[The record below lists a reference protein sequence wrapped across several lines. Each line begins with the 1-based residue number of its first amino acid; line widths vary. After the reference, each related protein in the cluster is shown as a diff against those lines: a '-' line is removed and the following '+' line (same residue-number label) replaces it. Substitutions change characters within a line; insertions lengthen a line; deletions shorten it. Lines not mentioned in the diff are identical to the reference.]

1 MPIQTLNPATERIEK
16 TFAEDSEEIISEKIT
31 RAQKAF
37 ESWRNVALEERS
49 TLLYKVA
56 DLLEERKD
64 AYAILIAREMGR
76 PVTAGKGEIVK
87 CAWVCRYYAQNAE
100 SMLEQEIIMSD
111 AAKSYARFD
120 PLGIVC
126 AVMPWNFP
134 FWQVFRFA
142 APALMAGNVGLL
154 KHASNV
160 PQCAQAIESIFS
172 DAGCPDGIFQTMFI
186 SSSRVEMVIADPR
199 VMAVTLTGSEGA
211 GSAVAAA
218 AGKYLKKSLLEL
230 GGSDPFL
237 IFPDCDMQSVARVA
251 SAARL
256 RNAGQTCVAA
266 KRFIVHRQVV
276 EEFLEF
282 FKKDFEEY
290 VVGDPLDGATQM
302 GPLASEAILEEIE
315 YQVAE
320 SVRKGA
326 RILTGGFRLDREGFF
341 YAPTILTQVSPGMPA
356 YDEELFGPV
365 AAVIVAH
372 DEEEMVRIA
381 NDTPYG
387 LAASVWTQDIEKAER
402 IAGQIDAGFVAINAM
417 VQSDPR
423 LPFGGVKRSGYGR
436 ELAQYGIREFVNIKT
451 VSIG

>member
-1 MPIQTLNPATERIEK
+1 MPIQTLNPATEKVEK
-16 TFAEDSEEIISEKIT
+16 TFPEDSDELVQEKI
-31 RAQKAF
+31 AQAERAF
-37 ESWRNVALEERS
+37 ESWKTASVEERAA
-49 TLLYKVA
+49 LIYKVA

-64 AYAILIAREMGR
+64 AYAVLIAREMGR
-76 PVTAGKGEIVK
+76 PISAGVTEVAK
-87 CAWVCRYYAQNAE
+87 CAWVCRYYAQHAHA
-100 SMLEQEIIMSD
+100 MLTPEVIASD
-111 AAKSYARFD
+111 AAKSYTRFD

-142 APALMAGNVGLL
+142 APALMAGNVGIL

-160 PQCAQAIESIFS
+160 PQCAQAIESIFR
-172 DAGCPDGIFQTMFI
+172 DAGFPDGIFQNMFI
-186 SSSRVEMVIADPR
+186 SSSRVETVIADPR

-251 SAARL
+251 AAARL

-266 KRFIVHRQVV
+266 KRFIVHQDVV
-276 EEFLEF
+276 DEFLKF
-282 FKKDFEEY
+282 FKSDFEGY
-290 VVGDPLDGATQM
+290 VVGDPLDNETQM
-302 GPLASEAILEEIE
+302 GPLATEVILEEIE

-326 RILTGGFRLDREGFF
+326 TILTGGSRLDREGFF
-341 YAPTILTQVSPGMPA
+341 YTPTILTNVSPGMPA
-356 YDEELFGPV
+356 YDQELFGPV

-387 LAASVWTQDIEKAER
+387 LAASLWTRDIEKAER

-423 LPFGGVKRSGYGR
+423 LPFGGIKRSGYGR
-436 ELAQYGIREFVNIKT
+436 ELARYGIREFVNIKT